1 MDDAKPR
8 DVELATRRLQ
18 YEGTCS
24 HILFIAE
31 PGAIFEGLAEII
43 KKELPGYTTE
53 VRQSLVGESPPTAL
67 VFVQASAL
75 RDPVPM
81 LAAIRSRFMRTP
93 VTLVLGQL
101 DQDLH
106 RVEDIVMQRLV
117 QGVLSLAQP
126 IAIWNAA
133 IRLLLSGE
141 EYFPASV
148 LHQNFRRPD
157 VETSAVHAFDA
168 RSAGHPG
175 SADVLTP
182 REHQVLDYMS
192 KGYQNKII
200 AARLCLS
207 EHTVKI
213 HVRNV
218 IRKLRVHNRTQAAS
232 AYLGTLA
239 GRSSA
244 GLGSGPPGSVSD
256 PVW

>member
-1 MDDAKPR
+1 MDDAKPQ
-8 DVELATRRLQ
+8 DVELATRGLQ
-18 YEGTCS
+18 YESVRS

-53 VRQSLVGESPPTAL
+53 VRQSLVGDSPPLAL
-67 VFVQASAL
+67 VLVQASAL

-81 LAAIRSRFMRTP
+81 LAAIRSRFSNVP

-101 DQDLH
+101 ERDL
-106 RVEDIVMQRLV
+106 RTIEEIVVQRMV

-148 LHQNFRRPD
+148 LNQRFRRPED
-157 VETSAVHAFDA
+157 VETSAVHAFDV
-168 RSAGHPG
+168 RPTGHSG

-232 AYLGTLA
+232 AYLGA
-239 GRSSA
+239 ARSGG
-244 GLGSGPPGSVSD
+244 GLVSGPGSVSD